1 MKKKSIYLVATIF
14 LILSILL
21 FKTKDEIIFFIIN
34 LDFTSTQFKTTF
46 IFLTLIY
53 FLTPLPITIII
64 LLNGYLFNEYGF
76 FLSMLQIS
84 IGSLILKLLSYRI
97 NEILKINL
105 RYKKINFKKL
115 SANNY
120 SIFISRLIIP
130 YFIHNIYYGLINVG
144 LKKFFL
150 IIFFAEIPMTYA
162 LNQIGSSI
170 AKISSDLNLS
180 FYSLITDINFYIPFF
195 IIFVVFIIANYLY
208 KKNN

>member
-34 LDFTSTQFKTTF
+34 LDFTSSQLKTFF

>member
-14 LILSILL
+14 LILSIFL

-34 LDFTSTQFKTTF
+34 LDFTSSQLKTFF

>member
-1 MKKKSIYLVATIF
+1 MKKKSIYLVVTIF

-34 LDFTSTQFKTTF
+34 LDFTSTQLKTFF

-208 KKNN
+208 KKNT

>member
-1 MKKKSIYLVATIF
+1 MKKKSIYLVVTIF

-34 LDFTSTQFKTTF
+34 LDFTSSQLKTFF

-130 YFIHNIYYGLINVG
+130 YFIHNIYYGLINVE

>member
-1 MKKKSIYLVATIF
+1 MKKKSIYLVVTIF

-34 LDFTSTQFKTTF
+34 LDFTSTQLKTFF

-208 KKNN
+208 KKNI